1 VQTASRSIM
10 TVLTITIVAME
21 MIGMTTLVTRVRSS
35 RLRMHD
41 SGSSRCQVGQAS
53 PARVL
58 GLCEAR

>member
-1 VQTASRSIM
+1 M